1 MSAEFQPKIDLH
13 RHLEGSIR
21 PETVLDAS
29 RTYNLP
35 LPKTLSEMNPL
46 LHVSRPDPDIMTFI
60 RKIDTAITACV
71 NVDMCKRIAREAVED
86 AAKDRV
92 AYLELRFSPL
102 YMARPHNLSPEGVV
116 EAVVDGVRGA
126 EHEFNIRTNIVGII
140 SRTFG
145 VDACSRELEALL
157 TQHEHIVALDLAG
170 DEIHFPPEMFIGMY
184 KKARDVGW
192 RSCPHA
198 GEVDTAA
205 SIWRA
210 IRDLHAD
217 RLGHAVH
224 APDDTELLDYIAE
237 HGIGIESNLT
247 SNVQTTTVDS
257 YMSHPLKQFLQHDI
271 RATINT
277 DDPSISGITLT
288 HELEVAAP
296 AAGLTPDEIIQAQ
309 KNALNVAFLS
319 QEEKNYLRNKI
330 ILTSY
335 DQSGN

>member
-1 MSAEFQPKIDLH
+1 
-13 RHLEGSIR
+13 
-21 PETVLDAS
+21 
-29 RTYNLP
+29 
-35 LPKTLSEMNPL
+35 
-46 LHVSRPDPDIMTFI
+46 
-60 RKIDTAITACV
+60 
-71 NVDMCKRIAREAVED
+71 
-86 AAKDRV
+86 
-92 AYLELRFSPL
+92 
-102 YMARPHNLSPEGVV
+102 
-116 EAVVDGVRGA
+116 
-126 EHEFNIRTNIVGII
+126 
-140 SRTFG
+140 
-145 VDACSRELEALL
+145 
-157 TQHEHIVALDLAG
+157 
-170 DEIHFPPEMFIGMY
+170 
-184 KKARDVGW
+184 
-192 RSCPHA
+192 
-198 GEVDTAA
+198 
-205 SIWRA
+205 
-210 IRDLHAD
+210 
-217 RLGHAVH
+217 VH